1 MIQFYFN
8 TLKYLGLSIYSYDRC
23 VANKMINIKQCIIVW
38 YIDDNK
44 LLYVDPIVASDI
56 IEEIKKHF
64 GYLVIRR
71 DYTHDLLGMNIEIM
85 KENKVH
91 LIITHQI
98 KNPASQFKDICF

>member
-23 VANKMINIKQCIIVW
+23 VANKMINIKQFIIVW

-64 GYLVIRR
+64 GYLVISRG
-71 DYTHDLLGMNIEIM
+71 DTHDLLGMNIKIS
-85 KENKVH
+85 KNKNVE
-91 LIITHQI
+91 LTTRNKI
-98 KNPASQFKDICF
+98 